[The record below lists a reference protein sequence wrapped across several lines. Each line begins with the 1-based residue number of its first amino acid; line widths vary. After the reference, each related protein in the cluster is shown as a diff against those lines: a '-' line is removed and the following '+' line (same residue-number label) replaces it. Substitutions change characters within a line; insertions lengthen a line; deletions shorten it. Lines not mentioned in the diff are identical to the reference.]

1 MLIFVLTD
9 SCTSQTIHK
18 LLYVDV
24 PSVVTGS
31 AMPHGVL
38 LHQFCPSDVMFH
50 LQNKKEDN

>member
-9 SCTSQTIHK
+9 SFTSQTTHK

-31 AMPHGVL
+31 AVPHVVL
-38 LHQFCPSDVMFH
+38 LRSFCPSDVMFH